1 MSVPLMPH
9 AVCWRQDPRLI
20 ATMATTN
27 FITFLSYISICGTL
41 VYLARRT
48 HRALMRDWGYFL
60 VAFALFIVACGSTHL
75 MEVVTTWSPAFWV
88 DAWTNII
95 TAVLSGYVAV
105 QLILRVNLLGSGI
118 NDYAHQLEN
127 SAAVIE
133 QISEGRRAER
143 ELRQL
148 QMQYTTELEQRKT
161 EVERADHLKSEFLAS
176 MSHELRTPL
185 HTIIGFTE
193 LLQDEPEGSLS
204 TTQRRFL
211 QHIKGDS
218 HHLLELINQVLDL
231 SKIEAGQLDLKRE
244 DYPLVQSIREAHEAI
259 RPGAELKGIRLEDR
273 GQTDAVVHAD
283 RVRIRE
289 MLYNLL
295 GNALKFTPAGGV
307 IWIRSIDDGDFV
319 QVTVGDTGVGIAP
332 EEQGNIFDRFYQ
344 VGTTTRG
351 IREGTGLGLPITRQ
365 LAEMHGG
372 WIVVRSA
379 PGTGSEFTFGLPRAG
394 CGLQN

>member
-1 MSVPLMPH
+1 
-9 AVCWRQDPRLI
+9 
-20 ATMATTN
+20 MATTN

-41 VYLARRT
+41 LYLARRT
-48 HRALMRDWGYFL
+48 RRALVRDWAYFL
-60 VAFALFIVACGSTHL
+60 LAFALFIVACGSTHL

-105 QLILRVNLLGSGI
+105 QLILRVNLLGAGI

-127 SAAVIE
+127 SAVAIE
-133 QISEGRRAER
+133 QISEGRRAEAQ
-143 ELRQL
+143 LRIL
-148 QMQYTTELEQRKT
+148 QVQYTTELEQSKS
-161 EVERADHLKSEFLAS
+161 ELERVDRLKSEFLAS

-193 LLQDEPEGSLS
+193 LLQDEGEGGLS
-204 TTQRRFL
+204 TTQKRFL
-211 QHIKGDS
+211 RQIQGDS
-218 HHLLELINQVLDL
+218 QHLLQLINRVLDL

-244 DYPLVQSIREAHEAI
+244 EYPLEQSIREAHEAI
-259 RPGAELKGIRLEDR
+259 RPGAELKGIRVEDH
-273 GQTDAVVHAD
+273 GQANAMVHAD

-295 GNALKFTPAGGV
+295 SNAVKFTPEGGVVWIKSVEAGG
-307 IWIRSIDDGDFV
+307 FV
-319 QVTVGDTGVGIAP
+319 HVTVGDTGIGIP
-332 EEQGNIFDRFYQ
+332 HEEQSNIFDRFYQ

-372 WIVVRSA
+372 WIEVKSV
-379 PGTGSEFTFGLPRAG
+379 PGAGSEFIFALPVAG
-394 CGLQN
+394 AAARS